1 MTPRT
6 SLLPSKCICF
16 RELISS
22 HQVATFSKEPKRLTV
37 RSSAHRGR
45 IPHEEVLCSRNSLP

>member
-1 MTPRT
+1 MTTRT

-22 HQVATFSKEPKRLTV
+22 HQVATFPKTTEQV
-37 RSSAHRGR
+37 
-45 IPHEEVLCSRNSLP
+45 NS